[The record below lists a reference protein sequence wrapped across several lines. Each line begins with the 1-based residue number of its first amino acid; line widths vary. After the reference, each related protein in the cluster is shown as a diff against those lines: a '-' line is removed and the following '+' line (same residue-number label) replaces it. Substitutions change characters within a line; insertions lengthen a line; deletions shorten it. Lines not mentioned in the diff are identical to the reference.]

1 LERAIIEAKYFLID
15 IDVSRGAVAALEEED
30 QNNTHYGPVTA
41 TFCPLDWSLQKA
53 NPSTVPMFR
62 VLVEESKH
70 CNPNR
75 ATFDLRSI
83 AKKARLYDKAMAEAI
98 AQHREIPIT
107 KVLKVGG
114 VVFHESRCGSTL
126 VSNLLVASNPQ
137 AHRVYSESNPPIG
150 ALQACT
156 SKKKSKCSVAKQISL
171 LRDVIYLM
179 SRTQAPH
186 ETHVFFKIQS
196 IGTHAISLWTQAFP
210 NVPWVFVYRDPVEV
224 LVSHLKH
231 GGDEAKRA
239 ACLRSRPNP
248 SPMLIDL
255 VQETQHSSES
265 SATAATSKTV
275 EELSNVE
282 FCAAH
287 LATLCQAAIHEYQN
301 NNNGQLGHG
310 SKGQF
315 LNYASLPDIMWES
328 ILPNH
333 FDMEDLSEQHIER
346 MKDIAGVY
354 SKGFQK
360 KANMPW
366 TQDTD
371 TKQERASEAMRQA
384 AKTYLAPYFEQLEQF
399 ANHASE
405 NDEENNALSP
415 DNKQE

>member
-1 LERAIIEAKYFLID
+1 M
-15 IDVSRGAVAALEEED
+15 ALEGED
-30 QNNTHYGPVTA
+30 QNNTQYGPVTA
-41 TFCPLDWSLQKA
+41 TFCPLDWSLQKS

-62 VLVEESKH
+62 VLVDESKH
-70 CNPNR
+70 CDPNR
-75 ATFDLRSI
+75 ATFDLRSM
-83 AKKARLYDKAMAEAI
+83 AKKARLFDKAMAEAI

-114 VVFHESRCGSTL
+114 AVFHESRCGSTL

-150 ALQACT
+150 ALHACT
-156 SKKKSKCSVAKQISL
+156 SKRKSKCSLAKQIAL

-179 SRTQAPH
+179 SRTQVSH

-196 IGTHAISLWTQAFP
+196 IGTHSISLWTQAFP
-210 NVPWVFVYRDPVEV
+210 DVPWVFVYRDPVEV

-248 SPMLIDL
+248 SQRLIDL
-255 VQETQHSSES
+255 VEEKQQQQQQHLTES
-265 SATAATSKTV
+265 TPSKTV
-275 EELSNVE
+275 DELSNVE

-287 LATLCQAAIHEYQN
+287 LATLCQAAIQEYQSN
-301 NNNGQLGHG
+301 HHNGHLGHGG

-333 FDMEDLSEQHIER
+333 FDTEDLSEQHIER
-346 MKDIAGVY
+346 MKNIAGVY

-366 TQDTD
+366 SQDTD

-384 AKTYLAPYFEQLEQF
+384 AKTYLAPYFEQLEQL
-399 ANHASE
+399 ANHANE
-405 NDEENNALSP
+405 NDEENNPPSP